1 MLFAARKI
9 IMRLRCV
16 VSLSIVS
23 FFAGSLLAFQA
34 TGTIQKVDAEK
45 GRLVI
50 RVNGQDR
57 TVKADMNIKVLDKEG
72 KELAEGLKSKE
83 LKEGVEATF
92 TVEPVKNMPVIKA
105 IRLGRKETLTA
116 KERSSVGLKPLT
128 EMTAEDRYKGEDGGL
143 YGGGKNEPPEA
154 HLKAALA
161 ESARIVP
168 LDEDGKPSKYGKI
181 VLMSLGMSN
190 TAGVWVTFKEMADRD
205 PQKSPHVVIVNGAV
219 GGAGAQSWSKGP
231 RSGPWQ
237 TFAQR
242 IKEAKVF
249 PKQVQV
255 VWIKHADPMPSPDE
269 KPLEYAKNLKTW
281 LRSIVRTLK
290 AEYPSVKIVYLSS
303 RTYGG
308 YNAAGLRLVNPE
320 PFAYESAFSVRWLI
334 QDQVNGETDLN
345 FDPTKGNAVAP
356 LLLWGPYLWA
366 DGLTPRKADG
376 LVWLRSDY
384 SNDGVHP
391 TVNGREK
398 AAGQLLRFFKEDA
411 GTKKWFAKK

>member
-1 MLFAARKI
+1 MN
-9 IMRLRCV
+9 LRSVVAFCV
-16 VSLSIVS
+16 FISV
-23 FFAGSLLAFQA
+23 AGGSLAFEA
-34 TGTIQKVDAEK
+34 VGTIQKVDVDK
-45 GRLVI
+45 RMVVI
-50 RVNGQDR
+50 RANGQNR
-57 TVKADMNIKVLDKEG
+57 TVKADKAIKVLGKDG
-72 KELAEGLKSKE
+72 KELADGLNAKE
-83 LKEGVEATF
+83 LTEGIDATF
-92 TVEPVKNMPVIKA
+92 AVETEKNEPVIKV
-105 IRLGRKETLTA
+105 IRLGKKETLNA
-116 KERSSVGLKPLT
+116 KEKSSVGLKPLM

-154 HLKAALA
+154 HGKATLA

-168 LDEDGKPSKYGKI
+168 LDENGKPSADGKI

-205 PQKSPHVVIVNGAV
+205 PQKSPQVVIVNGAV
-219 GGAGAQSWSKGP
+219 GGAGAQSWAKGP
-231 RSGPWQ
+231 TSGPWQ

-242 IKEAKVF
+242 IKASKVS

-255 VWIKHADPMPSPDE
+255 VWIKHADPMPSLDE
-269 KPLEYAKNLKTW
+269 KPLEYAKNLKIW
-281 LRSIVRTLK
+281 LASIVRTLK
-290 AEYPSVKIVYLSS
+290 SEYPSVKIVYLSS

-334 QDQVNGETDLN
+334 QEQIKGEADLN
-345 FDPTKGNAVAP
+345 ADATKGKVVAP

-366 DGLTPRKADG
+366 DGVTPRKSDG

-391 TVNGREK
+391 TMKGREK
-398 AAGQLLRFFKEDA
+398 AGEQLLRFFKKDA
-411 GTKKWFAKK
+411 GTKTWFTKK